1 MLVVFSSV
9 TYHTHEVCQHFPSK
23 NQQKTLSCQ
32 GCPDEFCVHWCGSPI
47 FHAGSF
53 AGVKFPNASFFL
65 KTAKFEGLHLL
76 TSSPPQKKTLCVG
89 NLMIIPARFQGLSVC
104 SKHYPLTR
112 QILYPSIFFQRRLDK
127 WYLTSLAAPTR

>member
-1 MLVVFSSV
+1 MRSAS
-9 TYHTHEVCQHFPSK
+9 TSP
-23 NQQKTLSCQ
+23 QKTNKKPSRAKVVLTNSAYIGVEVQYSMQDLSQ
-32 GCPDEFCVHWCGSPI
+32 VS
-47 FHAGSF
+47 SF
-53 AGVKFPNASFFL
+53 QTL
-65 KTAKFEGLHLL
+65 RLTKTAKFEGLHLL
-76 TSSPPQKKTLCVG
+76 TSSPPPKKKLCVG